1 MLTMNSNS
9 IPATLIGVPIDLGAE
24 NLGVDVGPSAFRYQN
39 IVDKLKSAGL
49 DVTDTGDV
57 PVTERSQAVI
67 GDDSK
72 HKYIDEILK
81 TTDALAAKVEE
92 TVANGRKAI
101 VLGGDHSLTLGT
113 VAGAACAVDGNL
125 GVIYFDAHG
134 DMNTYETTMTGN
146 VHGMHMASL
155 MGFGDEKLIDSY
167 KPGRKLDPTNLVHIG
182 GCDFDQAE
190 KDLLK
195 SASIPNQSILDIL
208 KNGIAPALT
217 EIDALNERV
226 NNVWISVDLDAID
239 SLYAPGA
246 GMPNAKGLS
255 YREISAFAEYIGQH
269 CNVVGVDVVEY
280 NPLQD
285 VDRKT
290 AELGT
295 ELIATFFGKQYS
307 WYAGYLAQNQ
317 L

>member
-1 MLTMNSNS
+1 MNTT
-9 IPATLIGVPIDLGAE
+9 PATLIGVPIDLGAE
-24 NLGVDVGPSAFRYQN
+24 NLGVDVGPSAFRYQD
-39 IVDKLKSAGL
+39 IVKKLQSAGL
-49 DVTDTGDV
+49 EVTDSGDV

-67 GDDSK
+67 GDDLK
-72 HKYIDEILK
+72 HKYINEILK
-81 TTDALAAKVEE
+81 TTDALAAKVEATIKE
-92 TVANGRKAI
+92 GRKAI

-113 VAGAACAVDGNL
+113 LSGASSAVGGDL
-125 GVIYFDAHG
+125 GCIYFDAHG
-134 DMNTYETTMTGN
+134 DMNTEATTPTGN

-155 MGFGDEKLIDSY
+155 MGFGAQRLVDAY
-167 KPGRKLDPTNLVHIG
+167 KPGRKLDPHNLVHIA

-190 KDLLK
+190 KDLLV
-195 SASIPNQSILDIL
+195 SAGIPNTSILDIL
-208 KNGIAPALT
+208 KDGIKPALQQ
-217 EIDALNERV
+217 IDDLAQRV
-226 NNVWISVDLDAID
+226 NNVWISLDLDAID
-239 SLYAPGA
+239 MLYAPGA

-255 YREISAFAEYIGQH
+255 YREISAFAEYIGNR

-307 WYAGYLAQNQ
+307 WYSHYLRKNQ

>member
-1 MLTMNSNS
+1 MDNT
-9 IPATLIGVPIDLGAE
+9 PATLIGVPLDLGAE
-24 NLGVDVGPSAFRYQN
+24 NLGVDVGPSAFRYQK
-39 IVDKLKSAGL
+39 IVDKLQSAGL
-49 DVTDTGDV
+49 DVTDSGDV
-57 PVTERSQAVI
+57 PVTERSQAAI
-67 GDDSK
+67 GDDPK
-72 HKYIDEILK
+72 HKYIQEILQ
-81 TTDALAAKVEE
+81 TTDVLADRVESTIRRGE
-92 TVANGRKAI
+92 KAI

-113 VAGAACAVDGNL
+113 VAGASAAVDGDL

-134 DMNTYETTMTGN
+134 DMNTDETTPTGN

-155 MGFGDEKLIDSY
+155 MGFGAQKLVDSY
-167 KPGRKLDPTNLVHIG
+167 KPGRKLDQHNLVHIG
-182 GCDFDQAE
+182 GCDFDQSE
-190 KDLLK
+190 KDLLV
-195 SASIPNQSILDIL
+195 SAGIPNQSILDIL
-208 KNGIAPALT
+208 KDGIAPAL
-217 EIDALNERV
+217 ELIDGLNGRV
-226 NNVWISVDLDAID
+226 KNVWISLDLDAID

-295 ELIATFFGKQYS
+295 ELIATFFGRQYS
-307 WYAGYLAQNQ
+307 WYTHYLAQNQ